1 MFLISLQVVLI
12 AICLV
17 SGGYLFYHM
26 VYVPQRNRQM
36 VEKLKE
42 EFPEETDLPGETPPK
57 EKNSPAGEEKVLLVD
72 LLALQDRYPDIQGW
86 LTIPDTNID
95 YPVLQ
100 GSKADPERY
109 LHRNYAGE
117 WNVNGSLFLQWDCDV
132 SGSQNLVVY
141 GHNMNSGEMFGNLD
155 KYCSVE
161 YYKDHGSVFF
171 QSLSGV
177 SEYEVVAILK
187 ADVFSFP
194 FQRVDLSGI
203 GGISGYIRQAEE

>member
-1 MFLISLQVVLI
+1 MKRVGKVFLISLQVVLI

-86 LTIPDTNID
+86 LTQCCREAKRILNGTCTGIM
-95 YPVLQ
+95 Q
-100 GSKADPERY
+100 G
-109 LHRNYAGE
+109 
-117 WNVNGSLFLQWDCDV
+117 NGMLMGV
-132 SGSQNLVVY
+132 
-141 GHNMNSGEMFGNLD
+141 
-155 KYCSVE
+155 CSCN
-161 YYKDHGSVFF
+161 GTAMCPGARTWWFM
-171 QSLSGV
+171 
-177 SEYEVVAILK
+177 ATI
-187 ADVFSFP
+187 
-194 FQRVDLSGI
+194 
-203 GGISGYIRQAEE
+203 